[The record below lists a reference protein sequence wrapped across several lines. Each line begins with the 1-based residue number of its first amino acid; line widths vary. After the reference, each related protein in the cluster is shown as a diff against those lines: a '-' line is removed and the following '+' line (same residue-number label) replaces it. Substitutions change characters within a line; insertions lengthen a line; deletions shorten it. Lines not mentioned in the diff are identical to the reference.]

1 MRIGILNLTYKN
13 SIIKE
18 HQPNNKMTQEDK
30 NYLMIAEAEMGEMFE
45 RLKDLLSDKT
55 LQAMTDVLYLFGEE
69 VIPLW
74 EEVID
79 NENKQLKLKI

>member
-1 MRIGILNLTYKN
+1 
-13 SIIKE
+13 
-18 HQPNNKMTQEDK
+18 MTQEDK
-30 NYLMIAEAEMGEMFE
+30 NYLMIAEAEMSEMFE
-45 RLKDLLSDKT
+45 RLRDLLSDKT
-55 LQAMTDVLYLFGEE
+55 LQAMTEALYLFGEE